1 MVDIKTNFGHVT
13 FTNGTLR
20 LEKRSGVFFIR
31 LVQFKTKIAIAF
43 FGVLAALA
51 LMYFHA
57 NGFTIESILSFATVI
72 GKIIIFTGVVAML
85 VGTFVN
91 LNPADRNIITRP
103 NKCEIPIDSISSV
116 TTEKQGIIYKIYI
129 NHEIG
134 KNYTVSHVLEFMP
147 EMQSEREKAIELF
160 KERKMEV
167 K

>member
-1 MVDIKTNFGHVT
+1 
-13 FTNGTLR
+13 
-20 LEKRSGVFFIR
+20 
-31 LVQFKTKIAIAF
+31 
-43 FGVLAALA
+43 
-51 LMYFHA
+51 
-57 NGFTIESILSFATVI
+57 
-72 GKIIIFTGVVAML
+72 ML